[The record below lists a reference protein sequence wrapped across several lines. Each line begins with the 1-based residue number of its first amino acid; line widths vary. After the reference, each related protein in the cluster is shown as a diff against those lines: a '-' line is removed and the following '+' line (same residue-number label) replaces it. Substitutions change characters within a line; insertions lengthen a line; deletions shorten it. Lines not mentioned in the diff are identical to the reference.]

1 METAITAL
9 VWVLIIAIGLGVVG
23 MVFVFVSFFRTK
35 KKAEAYFGKKGEKIV
50 EDLEAAARKKLDEIG
65 KK

>member
-1 METAITAL
+1 METAITAFIWIL
-9 VWVLIIAIGLGVVG
+9 AVGAILTIVG
-23 MVFVFVSFFRTK
+23 MIFAYVTVFKTK
-35 KKAEAYFGKKGEKIV
+35 KKVEKFVEKRGEKIV